1 MPQLNTHIN
10 FNGNAQEAFNFYQ
23 SVFGGSF
30 TKIIR
35 FKDLPGLDAEVSEQE
50 AQKIMHI
57 ALPVGDNILS
67 GNDVPAFMGTVN
79 ELEHRSKIALRAQS
93 RQEAEQIFQGL
104 SQGGTVEMP
113 LEDSPWGT
121 YFAMFRDRFGIEWM
135 IEYNANQG

>member
-93 RQEAEQIFQGL
+93 RQEAEHLFKGL
-104 SQGGTVEMP
+104 SQGGTIEMP

-135 IEYNANQG
+135 IEYDVNQG